1 MIKRWYVIPSGR
13 IYWFLIIKYIMC
25 FDFGD
30 RGISALLAVLE
41 VLVFLL
47 SSERLTSKDRKE
59 ITLQVCSFSFFYL
72 CVKI

>member
-1 MIKRWYVIPSGR
+1 
-13 IYWFLIIKYIMC
+13 MC
-25 FDFGD
+25 YDFDG

-41 VLVFLL
+41 VLEFLL

-59 ITLQVCSFSFFYL
+59 LTLQVYLFSFFYL